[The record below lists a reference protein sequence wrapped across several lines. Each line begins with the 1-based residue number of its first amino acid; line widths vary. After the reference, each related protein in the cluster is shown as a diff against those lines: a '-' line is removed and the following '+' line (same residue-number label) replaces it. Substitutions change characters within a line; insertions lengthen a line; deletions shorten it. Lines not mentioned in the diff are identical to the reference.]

1 MLRWTKWITP
11 AMGLALL
18 IGFHQAQL
26 RADDTAAPAGK
37 ATVTVTVVDAAGK
50 PVSGATVGIY
60 PKAAKKHKTAAG
72 GGATT
77 QPADGAKPARPQ
89 PITSGQTGAD
99 GTVALDKIPDG
110 DFVVRARVKGVGNG
124 NAPVTIADDKD
135 ASVSVT
141 LKPRAA
147 KN

>member
-26 RADDTAAPAGK
+26 RADDAAAPVGK

-50 PVSGATVGIY
+50 AVSGATVGIY
-60 PKAAKKHKTAAG
+60 PKGAKKQKTDG

-89 PITSGQTGAD
+89 PLTSGETGAD
-99 GTVALDKIPDG
+99 GTVALEKIPDG
-110 DFVVRARVKGVGNG
+110 NFVVRARVKGVGNG

-141 LKPRAA
+141 LKPRAP

>member
-1 MLRWTKWITP
+1 MLRWTKWLTP

-18 IGFHQAQL
+18 IGFHQAQS
-26 RADDTAAPAGK
+26 RADDPAAPVGK
-37 ATVTVTVVDAAGK
+37 ATVTVSVVDATGK
-50 PVSGATVGIY
+50 AVSGATVGIY
-60 PKAAKKHKTAAG
+60 PKGVRKQKTDG

-89 PITSGQTGAD
+89 PITSGETGAD
-99 GTVALDKIPDG
+99 GTVALAKIPDG
-110 DFVVRARVKGVGNG
+110 DFVVRAYVKGVGNG
-124 NAPVTIADDKD
+124 RAPVTISDDKD